1 MRKMKFLTAL
11 LVAIM
16 VSTTIAPAVFADTT
30 TQTGGGTSEGTP
42 ADDIFRVV
50 LPTTTTETYD
60 FILDPNDLL
69 STSSLG
75 GDRDAYNGDSVY
87 FTNVDSAATVT
98 LSSDGSNAYIEE
110 YTVLDAATPA
120 DLATLNA
127 DLTVTDGAVAAITA
141 DTFYVW
147 TPVSG
152 SEATGVGE
160 WTAITLANVADYFS
174 FTFDTDSGDGDVTDF
189 EYAALTACDELL
201 YVKTFEE
208 VAGADAV
215 AYCTVVAG
223 DVTAV
228 DGLFGDSSGATLTL
242 PDDLTYTA
250 ATSAY
255 TGTSETAT
263 AINKSTFGVVL
274 NVQTDIANTTT
285 PVNLTTT
292 AAVEGDTET
301 NLAIDILGD
310 DGSAVAN
317 VAGTGDGTAD
327 VDFYLSGTDAN
338 YTQYQGADD
347 AATGGHTYN
356 YLEKTTATWSDL
368 DFGLQAACNT
378 TADWTDYNADLAADN
393 RLELTLTFTMTDASD
408 VTATPGDNY
417 NATTGVIQLTTPLT
431 GDLPSISTTSYDVEA
446 DTAEEVTV
454 ALGTE
459 TNAATGITSVND
471 GSDLTITTDYTFS
484 GTTLTLTS
492 AYVNS
497 LISGGSDATL
507 TVTFDDA
514 SATTATITLVVPVAA
529 TVTEATADFSK
540 TTGGSLTLDFG
551 AGASLATSV
560 TRVDT
565 VVSGTD
571 YIWADGTWSVS
582 GTTLTLDSSAAI
594 ANLTAG
600 DTRTIKVTFDSG
612 ATDTVV
618 LTITE

>member
-1 MRKMKFLTAL
+1 MRKMKFMTAL

-60 FILDPNDLL
+60 FILDPSDLL
-69 STSSLG
+69 SSSSLG

-174 FTFDTDSGDGDVTDF
+174 FTFDTDTGDGDVTDF

-285 PVNLTTT
+285 PVTLTTT

-317 VAGTGDGTAD
+317 VAGTGDGTAN
-327 VDFYLSGTDAN
+327 VDFYLSGTSTN
-338 YTQYQGADD
+338 YSQYQGAAD
-347 AATGGHTYN
+347 ADTGGHTYN

-417 NATTGVIQLTTPLT
+417 DATTGVIQVQT
-431 GDLPSISTTSYDVEA
+431 GDAPSIATTTYAIDV

-454 ALGTE
+454 VLGTE
-459 TNAATGITSVND
+459 TNAATGVTSLND
-471 GSDLTITTDYTFS
+471 GSDLTVTTDYTFS
-484 GTTLTLTS
+484 GTTLTLT
-492 AYVNS
+492 ADYVNS
-497 LISGGSDATL
+497 VISGGVDSTVTVTFNDPAATEVVLTL
-507 TVTFDDA
+507 TVPD
-514 SATTATITLVVPVAA
+514 VAA
-529 TVTEATADFSK
+529 TVTDATATFSK
-540 TTGGSLTLDFG
+540 AAGVDLTVNLG
-551 AGASLATSV
+551 AGTTLATDV
-560 TRVDT
+560 TGIDT

-571 YIWADGTWSVS
+571 YAWSAGTWSLS
-582 GTTLTLDSSAAI
+582 GTTLTLET
-594 ANLTAG
+594 TAPINVVASG
-600 DTRTIKVTFDSG
+600 ETRTIKVTFDTG
-612 ATDTVV
+612 ATDTLIV
-618 LTITE
+618 TIAD

>member
-16 VSTTIAPAVFADTT
+16 VSTTIAPAVFAEEST
-30 TQTGGGTSEGTP
+30 TQTGDGTSEGIP

-60 FILDPNDLL
+60 FILDPSDLL
-69 STSSLG
+69 STSSLD

-127 DLTVTDGAVAAITA
+127 DLTVTNGAVDVITA

-263 AINKSTFGVVL
+263 AINKSTFGVIL

-285 PVNLTTT
+285 PVTLTTT

-408 VTATPGDNY
+408 VEVGDNY
-417 NATTGVIQLTTPLT
+417 NAGTGVIQVQT
-431 GDLPSISTTSYDVEA
+431 GDVPSIDTLTYVVEEGV
-446 DTAEEVTV
+446 AEEVTV
-454 ALGTE
+454 TLGTE

-471 GSDLTITTDYTFS
+471 GADLTVTTDYTFS

-492 AYVNS
+492 TYIDSILGDGTADVS
-497 LISGGSDATL
+497 EDLV
-507 TVTFDDA
+507 VTFNDV
-514 SATTATITLVVPVAA
+514 SATEVTITLTCDAYNPSVTLTADGLITILTLSADKNIEAGAVELGTDTLFPLDDESATWDTSSWTA
-529 TVTEATADFSK
+529 ETGGTVTIQLEAAYFTAYGGEELNVEVTLSDASVI
-540 TTGGSLTLDFG
+540 TTSATLN
-551 AGASLATSV
+551 V
-560 TRVDT
+560 
-565 VVSGTD
+565 
-571 YIWADGTWSVS
+571 
-582 GTTLTLDSSAAI
+582 
-594 ANLTAG
+594 
-600 DTRTIKVTFDSG
+600 
-612 ATDTVV
+612 
-618 LTITE
+618 E